1 MDLAVNLC
9 VYRIKVFSENM
20 GHLESIKM
28 EIIRKCT
35 KLLSIYD
42 ICLMISWLASMLLP
56 VAAKKLASCYWHF
69 RIRMPIRLVLLSL
82 TAS

>member
-9 VYRIKVFSENM
+9 VYRFKVFSENM

-28 EIIRKCT
+28 VIIRKCT

-56 VAAKKLASCYWHF
+56 VAAKKLAK
-69 RIRMPIRLVLLSL
+69 LLL
-82 TAS
+82 AFQVKNAYPACFIVTNC